1 MQKSQFTIFLISS
14 AILILLDLSVNEAF
28 AYLDPSS
35 GSLVVQMI
43 LGALVGIGVTM
54 KIYWYK
60 IKEKL
65 GRIKNKTN

>member
-1 MQKSQFTIFLISS
+1 MQKTHFTIFLIST
-14 AILILLDLSVNEAF
+14 AILILFDLSVSEAF

-43 LGALVGIGVTM
+43 LGALVGIGVTL

-60 IKEKL
+60 IKERL

>member
-1 MQKSQFTIFLISS
+1 MQKSHFTIFLISS
-14 AILILLDLSVNEAF
+14 AILILLDLSVREAF

-43 LGALVGIGVTM
+43 LGALVGIGVTL

-60 IKEKL
+60 IKERL